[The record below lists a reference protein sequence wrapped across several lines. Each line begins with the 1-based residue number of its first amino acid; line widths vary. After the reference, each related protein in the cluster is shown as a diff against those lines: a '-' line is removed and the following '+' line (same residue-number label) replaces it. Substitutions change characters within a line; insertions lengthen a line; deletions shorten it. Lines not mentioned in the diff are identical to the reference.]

1 MIQAFPFPLMSYGL
15 RRFLV
20 LVAVFVLTFVVVFVI
35 RRLQEGE
42 DIFSF
47 LNRGSSR
54 EFRPESY
61 TLPEKPP
68 LDLGEV
74 EMLRRLNDEYAS
86 LTRAVVPSVVSI
98 DTMGIRRE
106 RFGDLWGRV
115 WERRYQTQGI
125 GSGVIVT
132 EEGHVVTNQH
142 VIADKTRIQV
152 TLYDGKTYPARLI
165 GEDSQLDIAV
175 LRIEGRGD
183 FQPLI
188 LGDSDRVETG
198 QMVFAVGNP
207 FGLGETVTQ
216 GIISAKERSISDQQR
231 DLFQTDAAINPG
243 NSGGPLVNLYG
254 EIIGVNVAV
263 ISREMQT
270 RGASGVGFSIPSN
283 DVREAFRQ
291 ILERGR
297 APQHGY
303 FGVAADDLTNEWRKE
318 LEYKGDGGAVIARV
332 VPGSP
337 AEKSGL
343 RRDDIIRIYDKVPVQ
358 SRSHFLELIQRSQV
372 GRQVEVEIWRG
383 GEQLILTPT
392 IVDVNEAPAL
402 PRPEPPTRIASD
414 EEVQR
419 AVGIS
424 VRDLASGERIGDL
437 EGVVVVSVSPGGLAA
452 RAGIVPGDVIMG
464 INGFVVRN
472 TPEFLSSLL
481 ASAPTQS
488 TSLQID
494 RKGKRGVLNL
504 EQVPRSEG
512 RENP

>member
-1 MIQAFPFPLMSYGL
+1 MSHGL

-47 LNRGSSR
+47 LNRNDPSR
-54 EFRPESY
+54 EFQPESY

-68 LDLGEV
+68 LDLDDV
-74 EMLRRLNDEYAS
+74 EMLQRLNAEYARV
-86 LTRAVVPSVVSI
+86 TKAVVPSVVSI

-106 RFGDLWGRV
+106 RFPDLWGRV
-115 WERRYQTQGI
+115 WERRYETQGI

-132 EEGHVVTNQH
+132 REGHVVTNQH

-152 TLYDGKTYPARLI
+152 TLDDGKTYSARLI

-175 LRIEGRGD
+175 LRIEGGGQ
-183 FQPLI
+183 FTPLKF
-188 LGDSDRVETG
+188 GNSDRVETG

-254 EIIGVNVAV
+254 EIIGINVAI
-263 ISREMQT
+263 ISREMQS

-283 DVREAFRQ
+283 DVWDAFRQ

-297 APQHGY
+297 PPQQGY
-303 FGVAADDLTNEWRKE
+303 FGVTAEEPTNKWREE
-318 LEYKGDGGAVIARV
+318 LGYEGEGGAVITTV

-337 AEKSGL
+337 AQKSGL
-343 RRDDIIRIYDKVPVQ
+343 RPDDIIRVYNSVPVQ
-358 SRSHFLELIQRSQV
+358 STSHLLELIQRTDI
-372 GRQVEVEIWRG
+372 GAQVEVEVWRG
-383 GEQLILTPT
+383 GEQLTLRPT
-392 IVDVNEAPAL
+392 IVDVAEAPEF
-402 PRPEPPTRIASD
+402 PRAEPATRIPTDA
-414 EEVQR
+414 ETEQ
-419 AVGIS
+419 AVGVF
-424 VRDLASGERIGDL
+424 VRDLSENEKRD
-437 EGVVVVSVSPGGLAA
+437 GVAGVFVQQVTPAGLAW
-452 RAGIVPGDVIMG
+452 RAGVRPGDIIMAV
-464 INGFVVRN
+464 NEVAVNSREGFR
-472 TPEFLSSLL
+472 SILL
-481 ASAPTQS
+481 ATAPTQA
-488 TSLQID
+488 TPLLIL
-494 RKGKRGVLNL
+494 RNGRRGVVALP
-504 EQVPRSEG
+504 QVPRSAGEA
-512 RENP
+512 P